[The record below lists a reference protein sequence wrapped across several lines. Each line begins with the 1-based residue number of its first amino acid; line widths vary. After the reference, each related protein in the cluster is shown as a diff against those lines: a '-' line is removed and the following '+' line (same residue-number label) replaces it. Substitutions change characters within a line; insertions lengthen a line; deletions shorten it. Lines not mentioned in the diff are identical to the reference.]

1 MPELTHD
8 TAEDGFHEI
17 QLSGKQLIF
26 LLMMTTSVLVF
37 TFLCG
42 VLVGRGV
49 TAERGLASDVT
60 SSSPTASTPS
70 TPAADAGPPAAE
82 PPAPPPDDEL
92 SYHSRLQNAPVQE
105 KKPEPAAE
113 PPAVPPPAQKPAAS
127 EPPRAGADVPT
138 SGKPGTWF
146 VQVHALQNR
155 AAASDIVKGLIAKGY
170 PAYLENPA
178 PGAPAIYRVRIGRY
192 GDRSEADQVARRLQ
206 KEEQFKPEVRR

>member
-26 LLMMTTSVLVF
+26 LFMTATAVLVF

-42 VLVGRGV
+42 VRVGQHVGIRG
-49 TAERGLASDVT
+49 DVGDVAAGT
-60 SSSPTASTPS
+60 SPTPS
-70 TPAADAGPPAAE
+70 TSVADAGPPAAE
-82 PPAPPPDDEL
+82 PPAPPAEDEL
-92 SYHSRLQNAPVQE
+92 SYHKRLQSPTPVDEPKPQAP
-105 KKPEPAAE
+105 PSAAAQAPQ
-113 PPAVPPPAQKPAAS
+113 PPAPAPSERQRVEGPP
-127 EPPRAGADVPT
+127 DVPT
-138 SGKPGTWF
+138 SGRPGTWF

-155 AAASDIVKGLIAKGY
+155 ATAASIIKSLVAKGY

-192 GDRSEADQVARRLQ
+192 GDRREADQVAARLK
-206 KEEQFKPEVRR
+206 KEEQFNPEVRR